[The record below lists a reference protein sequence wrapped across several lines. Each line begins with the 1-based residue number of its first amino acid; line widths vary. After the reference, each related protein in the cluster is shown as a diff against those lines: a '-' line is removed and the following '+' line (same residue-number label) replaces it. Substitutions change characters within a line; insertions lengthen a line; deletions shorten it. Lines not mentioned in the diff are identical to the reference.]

1 LTDLAAANLFDPELL
16 SHPHNFYDHL
26 LAEAP
31 IHCFAGTGIWQ
42 ISSHALVAE
51 ACGRPEDFSN
61 DITALIAGARSA
73 SPEVMAITD
82 KGWPQE
88 DVLLMS
94 DPPAHTRYRKLV
106 NLAFSLKRVDA
117 IEHRI
122 RAIVGELIEAMATRE
137 RCDFVQAFAIPLPVR
152 MIAGELG
159 LPPEDKE
166 KVKYWSTA
174 FVDRLGSMISPEREL
189 ECARQVVEFQHAM
202 KAQIDIRLAA
212 PRDDLLSD
220 LVNATVEGEDPL
232 SIAEI
237 MSIIQQILV
246 AGNES
251 TTNTLAEGLVILMR
265 TPDIFERLRAE
276 PALIPNAVE
285 EMLRIA
291 GPVAGSWRTVAR
303 DCELG
308 GVQFPKG
315 ATVMLRNASA
325 NLDPA
330 RYPEPHTFR
339 PERANARTHLAFGR
353 GIHQCI
359 GNLLARREL
368 AVALE
373 MLVAR
378 FDRFELDCG
387 EADLT
392 YMPNVLLRGPSAVPV
407 RPVQRPQTE

>member
-1 LTDLAAANLFDPELL
+1 LTDLATANLFDPELL
-16 SHPHNFYDHL
+16 SHPHAFYDQL

-31 IHCFAGTGIWQ
+31 IHCFAGSGIYQ

-51 ACGRPEDFSN
+51 ACGRPDDFSN
-61 DITALIAGARSA
+61 DITALIAGARSN
-73 SPEVMAITD
+73 SPEVTAITD
-82 KGWPQE
+82 RGWAQE

-94 DPPAHTRYRKLV
+94 DPPAHTRYRKIV

-122 RAIVGELIEAMATRE
+122 RGIVAQLIDKMAARE
-137 RCDFVQAFAIPLPVR
+137 TCDFVEAFAVPLPVR

-159 LPPEDKE
+159 LPPEDTE
-166 KVKYWSTA
+166 RVKYWSTA
-174 FVDRLGSMISPEREL
+174 FVDRLGSMISTEREI
-189 ECARQVVEFQHAM
+189 ECAHQVVEFQHAM
-202 KAQIDIRLAA
+202 KAQIDIRLGA

-232 SIAEI
+232 SIGEI

-251 TTNTLAEGLVILMR
+251 TTNTLSEGLLILMR
-265 TPDIFERLRAE
+265 TPGIFDRLHDE

-285 EMLRIA
+285 EILRMA

-308 GVQFPKG
+308 GVSFPKG

-330 RYPEPHTFR
+330 RFPDPHSFR
-339 PERANARTHLAFGR
+339 PDRDNARTHLGFGR

-373 MLVAR
+373 MLVAQ
-378 FDRFELDCG
+378 FERIELACA
-387 EADLT
+387 EKDLI

-407 RPVQRPQTE
+407 RLVPR